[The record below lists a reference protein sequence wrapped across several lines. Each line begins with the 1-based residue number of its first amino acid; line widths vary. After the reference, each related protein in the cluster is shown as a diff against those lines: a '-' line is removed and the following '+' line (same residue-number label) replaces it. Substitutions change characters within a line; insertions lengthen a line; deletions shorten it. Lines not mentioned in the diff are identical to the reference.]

1 MLALDFDV
9 DVDPLFTPGQR
20 GDLNEA
26 VDQAL
31 AEFSIP
37 YHLGEFLV
45 EKNVRL
51 LLVDFGMGQRE
62 VEGHELGEV
71 ARQRVLPERVV
82 VVAWCGLGCHRLNL
96 AESGRTFRVMMIDG

>member
-1 MLALDFDV
+1 MKVLDEPPPDHCQR
-9 DVDPLFTPGQR
+9 PGQR

-51 LLVDFGMGQRE
+51 LPVDFGMGQRE
-62 VEGHELGEV
+62 VEGHELGE
-71 ARQRVLPERVV
+71 ASPP
-82 VVAWCGLGCHRLNL
+82 
-96 AESGRTFRVMMIDG
+96 RTCCTNTAMTTSTI